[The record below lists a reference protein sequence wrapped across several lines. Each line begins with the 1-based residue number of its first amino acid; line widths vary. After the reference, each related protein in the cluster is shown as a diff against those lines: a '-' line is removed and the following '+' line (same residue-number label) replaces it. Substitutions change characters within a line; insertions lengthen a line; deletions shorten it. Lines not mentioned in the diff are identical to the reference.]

1 MWEKQLDALT
11 EDKKLKTEIPELTC
25 RSGMSD
31 QAALRVLDLAERG
44 IIGINHFSML
54 CAGGGCHDISEDV
67 FKKWITFLLGS
78 SEINAVFIA
87 FDWYYYY
94 YLQKESKHTLPENLT
109 LELLTHQLL
118 FQRPEAGRHEQMD
131 DFYWAEIG
139 EAFAKRYHGKN
150 LELADRMLEHFG
162 EDGTI
167 LDSFRSKTQEV
178 LNEIT
183 QRCPEEVWL
192 CITKYLGP
200 QIDSRA
206 FHINEW
212 LRGDEPFD
220 WGAAGALPMIPLN
233 KIWEWVDEDVEN
245 HAGYLASFVPT
256 KLFRAEGKICL
267 AREVLV
273 RYGTRE
279 DVRRNLI
286 ENFFPAGG
294 GIGPISLHY
303 QEKKQQL
310 LDFEKREDDENV
322 KRWIV
327 EYMFTLDQIIERVK
341 VEEER
346 RGF

>member
-1 MWEKQLDALT
+1 
-11 EDKKLKTEIPELTC
+11 
-25 RSGMSD
+25 MSD
-31 QAALRVLDLAERG
+31 QAALRVLDLAEKG
-44 IIGINHFSML
+44 IIGIDHFSML
-54 CAGGGCHDISEDV
+54 CAGGGCRDISEEV
-67 FKKWITFLLGS
+67 FKKWIEFLLGS

-87 FDWYYYY
+87 LDWYYYY
-94 YLQKESKHTLPENLT
+94 YLQKESEHTLPEDLT

-118 FQRPEAGRHEQMD
+118 FQRPEAGRREQMD

-139 EAFAKRYHGKN
+139 EAFA
-150 LELADRMLEHFG
+150 RMLEHFG

-167 LDSFRSKTQEV
+167 LDGFRSETQAV

-183 QRCPEEVWL
+183 QRCPEEVWMR
-192 CITKYLGP
+192 ITKYLGP

-206 FHINEW
+206 FHIKEW
-212 LRGDEPFD
+212 LRDDESF
-220 WGAAGALPMIPLN
+220 GRGEAGALPMIPLK
-233 KIWEWVDEDVEN
+233 KIWEWVNEDVEN
-245 HAGYLASFVPT
+245 HAGYLASFAPT
-256 KLFRAEGKICL
+256 KLFREEGKICL

-273 RYGTRE
+273 RYGTRD
-279 DVRRNLI
+279 DVRMNLI
-286 ENFFPAGG
+286 KNFFSAGG

-310 LDFEKREDDENV
+310 LDFEKMEDDENV

-327 EYMFTLDQIIERVK
+327 EYISTLDQIIERVK